1 MYIQRQR
8 KNLKPCLAF
17 QRHDSKILKS
27 SLRKLR
33 LSKRIHVLYKLLSSV
48 LPISCEMSSIQD
60 CIVQAA
66 LATSPRVTNSSNPYD
81 LHLDLFP
88 GHIYPQLRSLKQAIA
103 KANRFKQMEPV
114 HWQSGIRPNRPFE
127 SPKNNFSF
135 SPPRP
140 PPPPQQGPRQR
151 QIPTQYYL
159 EQAPFYAENFG
170 PDPFATAPEVIQP
183 GLLKSFILKF
193 FTIFSKF
200 AVPGWDVIASLVFRL
215 LLLSRF
221 IARLALRF
229 PFKQICNFVANV
241 EWEVLLAMA
250 IANQIVKYLPGMG
263 REVLPDA
270 GDGDGPMYIMF
281 VQGGRVIG
289 TGPVMGESL

>member
-8 KNLKPCLAF
+8 KNIKPCLAF
-17 QRHDSKILKS
+17 QRQDSKIFKG

-33 LSKRIHVLYKLLSSV
+33 LSKRIHVLYKLLSYV

-60 CIVQAA
+60 CIVQAV
-66 LATSPRVTNSSNPYD
+66 LATPPRVTNSSNPYD
-81 LHLDLFP
+81 LHLDPFP
-88 GHIYPQLRSLKQAIA
+88 DHIYPQLRSLKRAIA
-103 KANRFKQMEPV
+103 KANRFKHMEPV
-114 HWQSGIRPNRPFE
+114 NWQSGIRPNRPFE
-127 SPKNNFSF
+127 PLKNNFSF

-140 PPPPQQGPRQR
+140 LPQQGPRPR

-170 PDPFATAPEVIQP
+170 PDPFATEPEVIQTGP
-183 GLLKSFILKF
+183 LKTLVLKF
-193 FTIFSKF
+193 LAIFSTF
-200 AVPGWDVIASLVFRL
+200 AVPGLDAIASLVFRL
-215 LLLSRF
+215 LLVSRF
-221 IARLALRF
+221 IAYWALRF
-229 PFKQICNFVANV
+229 PFKRICEFVVHV

-270 GDGDGPMYIMF
+270 GDGDGPVYTMF
-281 VQGGRVIG
+281 VQGGRAIG